1 MHSENTP
8 TLVIQAAPNR
18 LGFEFVRLVLDSP
31 NLSLL
36 RELYDLRSSKKLVSL
51 STDALA
57 VQWVKNGCIQE
68 ETITVC
74 EVFENGLN
82 LSSHFLGLPNA
93 QGVFEQGTTIFG
105 TCILGT
111 FILGDVSD
119 LDVEAL
125 LQKAN
130 HKGEI
135 FEEALGLSSLDQV
148 SNAAWLQFA
157 SRRASFSEHKKLLEE
172 RSFSWPN
179 PYTAWGQVNAEQ
191 AHARQ
196 LLPSHYVAA
205 QRSSVVN
212 HVLNHL
218 YGVAAD
224 SECDPN
230 ERCAL
235 YTLMAALIICPEDV
249 ALLHIDTKL
258 NVPDFLLSP
267 AQRKLSREQSSA
279 LTHDYIASHA
289 ATPQSVGI
297 CGTCSAEFPASP
309 LTVSL
314 VYQNLKAVLEIC
326 TNGKSSFL
334 AINTPQPNL
343 ALLYE
348 DHLNNRF
355 AQQIFVDFSA
365 VFSDDLSRLKILAFG
380 LDALKRLLE
389 PDYLWYED
397 LRTVLENSDA
407 GYQLQTENA

>member
-1 MHSENTP
+1 MYSENTP

-18 LGFEFVRLVLDSP
+18 LGVEFARLVLDSP

-105 TCILGT
+105 TW
-111 FILGDVSD
+111 ILGDASD
-119 LDVEAL
+119 LDTEAL

-157 SRRASFSEHKKLLEE
+157 NRRASFSEHKKLLEE

-179 PYTAWGQVNAEQ
+179 PYTTWAQANTEQ
-191 AHARQ
+191 AHARR
-196 LLPSHYVAA
+196 LLPSHYVATE
-205 QRSSVVN
+205 RSSVVN

-218 YGVAAD
+218 NSVATD

-235 YTLMAALIICPEDV
+235 YTLMAALIICPEEV
-249 ALLHIDTKL
+249 ALLHVDTKL

-267 AQRKLSREQSSA
+267 AQRELRRGQSSE
-279 LTHDYIASHA
+279 LTHDHIESHA
-289 ATPQSVGI
+289 ATSQSVGV

-314 VYQNLKAVLEIC
+314 VYQNLKALLEIC
-326 TNGKSSFL
+326 TNGKTSFH
-334 AINTPQPNL
+334 AMNTPQADL

-355 AQQIFVDFSA
+355 AQRIFVDFSV

-389 PDYLWYED
+389 PDYPWYED
-397 LRTVLENSDA
+397 LRAALESSDTS
-407 GYQLQTENA
+407 YQLQTEDA